1 MCRDVP
7 RPHSVT
13 RASRGRTRRPARP
26 RGGSAPHRTRSPI
39 RPPHPVRRS
48 ARAPR
53 RRALHR
59 PVPRA
64 PVAPR
69 PAGPGPRPRREAR
82 PDDPAA
88 PWGSSYPPV
97 LLAAILTA
105 AGPLLAAS
113 PAAADIGLPRIP
125 TAPPRAG
132 GCVNPSRQHRV
143 DVPWPQQYITP
154 CRAWDTPRGAGVTVA
169 DRAAGIDAAV
179 ARRARVIDVPIALAR
194 SSPALVAA
202 VRDERRHGTV
212 VIAPAYASGGTVTGS
227 EDAPAPAA
235 YPAALPG
242 VLAVAALGPGGAPDR
257 KLAPRTAPDPAAP
270 GDAVMSVGP
279 GGYGQLHQQRRRAG
293 RRLAPPRSP
302 SPHTRIRRPLSYPTT
317 SPLRRITSRPTRRW
331 SARARWTRQR
341 PAPPRPPIPRP
352 TRPPGS
358 GSPPHATPP
367 RLTPAAPRPSPSPP
381 PPG

>member
-1 MCRDVP
+1 M
-7 RPHSVT
+7 
-13 RASRGRTRRPARP
+13 
-26 RGGSAPHRTRSPI
+26 
-39 RPPHPVRRS
+39 
-48 ARAPR
+48 
-53 RRALHR
+53 
-59 PVPRA
+59 
-64 PVAPR
+64 
-69 PAGPGPRPRREAR
+69 
-82 PDDPAA
+82 
-88 PWGSSYPPV
+88 

-132 GCVNPSRQHRV
+132 GCVTPSRQHPV

-169 DRAAGIDAAV
+169 VRAAGIDAAV

-242 VLAVAALGPGGAPDR
+242 VLAVAALGPGGVPDR

-279 GGYGQLHQQRRRAG
+279 GGVRA
-293 RRLAPPRSP
+293 ASPATAPSWPPPRAASLAVAAHPDLTPTQLFDHLTATPYHIPANKALVGAGTVDPTAAGTAPTPDPSADP
-302 SPHTRIRRPLSYPTT
+302 SPRIRQP
-317 SPLRRITSRPTRRW
+317 
-331 SARARWTRQR
+331 SAC
-341 PAPPRPPIPRP
+341 
-352 TRPPGS
+352 
-358 GSPPHATPP
+358 HPP